1 MVKAIAANFL
11 ALTLLF
17 LVSAANNSAQAQT
30 DEVYASLDRYELTR
44 GETFVLTI
52 RVHGQQGGVQMD
64 MTPLQENF
72 DIILTRTSSQLRT
85 VNNRTESWT
94 DYHLTLFP
102 RTTGV
107 LEVPALQVAGTT
119 TEPLEVNVLAQ
130 TQTAMT
136 PGQSIY
142 METIINKR
150 SVYVQEQLL
159 FTIRLYYTINGI
171 RNPQFTEL
179 EMPNTVIQMIGSPNQ
194 YEKLIDEQRYGVYE
208 KQYVIFPQ
216 RSGELTIPDIVFRG
230 EVTDGSSNFVFR
242 NMNTRTITA
251 FSEGYTVEVK
261 ERPATFTSDTWLPAE
276 NVVITEEWSS
286 DPTRLRVG
294 DSISRTIS
302 ITASGLDGAALPPL
316 QRSQIDKLNLY
327 PDPPS
332 VGRTFIDGKIVGK
345 RTESWSMVALD
356 SGSVV
361 LPEIN
366 VRWWNINNEQLN
378 SASLPATMLVV
389 APAPAGASLPAD
401 IETDNAAIADNASS
415 AGAERN
421 NLLADNMLMDDLVA
435 PAQTPPWITALAAVI
450 AALVI
455 LIWYF
460 AQRKSAHKTA
470 APQQKNAESSVAY
483 ADEIAENQEAQAFKR
498 LEKICNEKD
507 PARIRLALI
516 AWGRQY
522 FQDANLITLDDLVR
536 QAGSSELLDSCTRIQ
551 AAVYGKYEGT
561 QSAAQASVSADT
573 AQLLSTIAALR
584 KQRLHSHAHQ
594 RDHDNYAL
602 PPLYKV

>member
-1 MVKAIAANFL
+1 MVKAFTANFL
-11 ALTLLF
+11 MLTLLL
-17 LVSAANNSAQAQT
+17 LVSAANNSALAQT
-30 DEVYASLDRYELTR
+30 DLVEASLDRYELTR

-64 MTPLQENF
+64 MAPLQENF

-107 LEVPALQVAGTT
+107 LEVPSLQVAGIM

-136 PGQSIY
+136 PGQTIY
-142 METIINKR
+142 METIINKKI
-150 SVYVQEQLL
+150 VYVQEQLL

-179 EMPNTVIQMIGSPNQ
+179 EMDNTVIQMIGSPNQ

-242 NMNTRTITA
+242 NTNTRTITA

-261 ERPATFTSDTWLPAE
+261 ERPASFTSDTWLPAE

-286 DPTRLRVG
+286 DPTRIRVG

-316 QRSQIDKLNLY
+316 QNSQIDKLNLY

-332 VGRTFIDGKIVGK
+332 VERTFIDGKIVGK
-345 RTESWSMVALD
+345 RTESWSMVALE

-366 VRWWNINNEQLN
+366 VRWWDINNEQLN
-378 SASLPATMLVV
+378 SATLPATMLVV
-389 APAPAGASLPAD
+389 APAPNGASLPAD
-401 IETDNAAIADNASS
+401 VALDSAAVAENATETDAA
-415 AGAERN
+415 RN
-421 NLLADNMLMDDLVA
+421 NLLPDNMLMDDLIS
-435 PAQTPPWITALAAVI
+435 PARTPPWITALAAL
-450 AALVI
+450 AGALVI
-455 LIWYF
+455 LIWF
-460 AQRKSAHKTA
+460 FLQRRPARKPRE
-470 APQQKNAESSVAY
+470 PQQKNAESSMAY
-483 ADEIAENQEAQAFKR
+483 ADEIAASQEAQAFKR
-498 LEKICNEKD
+498 LEKTCMEKD

-516 AWGRQY
+516 AWGRQF

-536 QAGSSELLDSCTRIQ
+536 RTGSNELEQSCTRIQ
-551 AAVYGKYEGT
+551 AAVYGKYDGT
-561 QSAAQASVSADT
+561 QSAAEATLAEDT
-573 AQLLSTIAALR
+573 AQLLSQIAAIR
-584 KQRLHSHAHQ
+584 KQRLRNHAHQ
-594 RDHDNYAL
+594 RQHDNYAL
-602 PPLYKV
+602 APLYKV

>member
-1 MVKAIAANFL
+1 MVKAIAAKFL
-11 ALTLLF
+11 MLTLLS
-17 LVSAANNSAQAQT
+17 LVSAANNSALAQT
-30 DEVYASLDRYELTR
+30 DQVDASLDRYELTR
-44 GETFVLTI
+44 GETLVLTI

-72 DIILTRTSSQLRT
+72 ELILTRTSSQLRT
-85 VNNRTESWT
+85 INNRTESWT

-102 RTTGV
+102 RTTGL
-107 LEVPALQVAGTT
+107 LEVPSLQVAGTMT
-119 TEPLEVNVLAQ
+119 RPLEVNVLPQ
-130 TQTAMT
+130 NQTAMT

-142 METIINKR
+142 MESIVNKR

-179 EMPNTVIQMIGSPNQ
+179 EMPNTVIQMIGSANQ

-216 RSGELTIPDIVFRG
+216 RSGDLTIPDIVFRG

-261 ERPATFTSDTWLPAE
+261 ERPAAFTTDTWLPAE
-276 NVVITEEWSS
+276 NMVITEVWSS

-294 DSISRTIS
+294 DSISRTVS

-327 PDPPS
+327 PEPPS

-345 RTESWSMVALD
+345 RTESWSMVALE

-366 VRWWNINNEQLN
+366 VRWWDINNEELK

-389 APAPAGASLPAD
+389 APAPAGASLPTD
-401 IETDNAAIADNASS
+401 VETATTPDNASLT
-415 AGAERN
+415 GAERN
-421 NLLADNMLMDDLVA
+421 NLLSDNMLMDDLVA
-435 PAQTPPWITALAAVI
+435 PAQTPAWITALAALI

-460 AQRKSAHKTA
+460 TQRRPLRNPVE
-470 APQQKNAESSVAY
+470 PQHKNAENSVAY
-483 ADEIAENQEAQAFKR
+483 ADEIAANQEAQAFKR

-516 AWGRQY
+516 AWGRQ
-522 FQDANLITLDDLVR
+522 FFRDANLITLDDLISR
-536 QAGSSELLDSCTRIQ
+536 TGSNELQDSCMRIQ
-551 AAVYGKYEGT
+551 AAVYGNYEAT
-561 QSAAQASVSADT
+561 QSATEIELAEDMT
-573 AQLLSTIAALR
+573 QLMSTIAVLR
-584 KQRLHSHAHQ
+584 KQRRHTDANQ

-602 PPLYKV
+602 PPLYRV

>member
-1 MVKAIAANFL
+1 MVKAITANFL
-11 ALTLLF
+11 MLTLLL
-17 LVSAANNSAQAQT
+17 LVSVANNSALAQT
-30 DEVYASLDRYELTR
+30 DQVEASLDRYQLTR

-64 MTPLQENF
+64 KSPLQENF

-102 RTTGV
+102 RSTGV
-107 LEVPALQVAGTT
+107 LEVPSLQVAGIM

-130 TQTAMT
+130 TQTAMV

-251 FSEGYTVEVK
+251 FSEGYTVDVK
-261 ERPATFTSDTWLPAE
+261 ERPASFTSDTWLPAE
-276 NVVITEEWSS
+276 NVVITEQWSS
-286 DPTRLRVG
+286 DPTRIRVG
-294 DSISRTIS
+294 DSITRTIS

-316 QRSQIDKLNLY
+316 QNSQIDKLNLY
-327 PDPPS
+327 PDPPG
-332 VGRTFIDGKIVGK
+332 VERTFIDGKIVGK
-345 RTESWSMVALD
+345 RTESWSMVALEG
-356 SGSVV
+356 GSIV

-366 VRWWNINNEQLN
+366 VRWWDINNEELR
-378 SASLPATMLVV
+378 SATLPTTMLVV
-389 APAPAGASLPAD
+389 APAPDGASLPAD
-401 IETDNAAIADNASS
+401 LVLNSAEDVETET
-415 AGAERN
+415 GTQAERN
-421 NLLADNMLMDDLVA
+421 NLLPDNMLMDDLIS
-435 PAQTPPWITALAAVI
+435 PARTPPWITALAVLAG
-450 AALVI
+450 ALLM

-460 AQRKSAHKTA
+460 FQRRPARKTPE
-470 APQQKNAESSVAY
+470 PQRRNAESSLAY
-483 ADEIAENQEAQAFKR
+483 ADEIAASQEAQAFKR
-498 LEKICNEKD
+498 LEKTCGEKD

-516 AWGRQY
+516 AWGRQF
-522 FQDANLITLDDLVR
+522 FQDSNLITLDDLVR
-536 QAGSSELLDSCTRIQ
+536 HAGSSELQESCTRIQ

-561 QSAAQASVSADT
+561 QSSAEATLQEDI
-573 AQLLSTIAALR
+573 AQLLRQIAAIR
-584 KQRLHSHAHQ
+584 KQRMHSHANQ
-594 RDHDNYAL
+594 RKHDNYAL
-602 PPLYKV
+602 APLYKM